1 MEVNNVAYDYL
12 QGTYAGGLFD
22 SLNNQQQSNQAQFT
36 QNPQY
41 NPGQGA
47 PPYAMDSGGNSFNDG
62 NYSGGSGS
70 TFSTYDPSDL
80 YVGGKLYTGAT
91 AAHMRNQGLTGDQDP
106 LVIGQMSP
114 EQIAR
119 NEAIMG
125 GSSGGMSGSA
135 TSGGSSGAGGNSGS
149 GGTIDRT
156 PSAGAL
162 TGAQDMRGNV
172 NSTQPNTAGL
182 LGNLFSGGSGT
193 PINPQDLQSFNYPG
207 AGNLGYQQPQGGQLG
222 QPQGGQLQMQQMSPD
237 QAQQGYLNTPGY
249 QLMFGQGVQDRFQED
264 PGYQYAQDQ
273 AMQQVQRNAAAKG
286 LLGSGRVIRDMQ
298 DRSMNMANQQY
309 GNWFNRQ
316 NQAFNQYQNRLA
328 GLAGGPTGAEQA
340 NQMGTNLG
348 QAGLQTGANLGSL
361 FGGMGTAGMSGIVN
375 TGAAQAGNINQ
386 AGGQAAQMQAA
397 NQATKLA
404 GASLG
409 GLF

>member
-1 MEVNNVAYDYL
+1 MAYDYL

-22 SLNNQQQSNQAQFT
+22 SLNQQQQGNQVQFA
-36 QNPQY
+36 
-41 NPGQGA
+41 PGQEGV
-47 PPYAMDSGGNSFNDG
+47 PYAPQQNNYFGDSPQGP
-62 NYSGGSGS
+62 GS
-70 TFSTYDPSDL
+70 TFSSFPSDTSDL
-80 YVGGKLYTGAT
+80 WVGGKLYTGAT
-91 AAHMRNQGLTGDQDP
+91 AANMRSQGATDDNAVG
-106 LVIGQMSP
+106 VYGQQSA
-114 EQIAR
+114 EDIAR

-135 TSGGSSGAGGNSGS
+135 TSGGGSAGS
-149 GGTIDRT
+149 GGSSGGAIDRV

-172 NSTQPNTAGL
+172 NSTQPNVAGL
-182 LGNLFSGGSGT
+182 LGNMFSGGGSGT
-193 PINPQDLQSFNYPG
+193 PVNPQDLQSFNYPNG
-207 AGNLGYQQPQGGQLG
+207 GNLNYQQPQGGQFG
-222 QPQGGQLQMQQMSPD
+222 QPQGGQLQMQQMSPE
-237 QAQQGYLNTPGY
+237 QAQQGYQNTPGY
-249 QLMFGQGVQDRFQED
+249 QMMFGQGVQDRFQED

-273 AMQQVQRNAAAKG
+273 AMQQVQRNAASRG

-309 GNWFNRQ
+309 GTWFNRQ
-316 NQAFNQYQNRLA
+316 NQAFNDYQNRLA

-348 QAGLQTGANLGSL
+348 QAGLQTGSNLGSL

-375 TGAAQAGNINQ
+375 TGAAQAGNMNQ
-386 AGGQAAQMQAA
+386 AGTQSAQLQAA
-397 NQATKLA
+397 NQATRLA
-404 GASLG
+404 GATLANQG